1 MARPVPP
8 RPNRRAIAV
17 SIAIAV
23 GVHVAVLVWMGTRS
37 AGRLSPPAIEGAGLG
52 AAPVG
57 GLPASSRRAIHD
69 FRVVDADSED
79 APILR
84 ARVTDVLRGEEVL
97 TDSSGRARLAVRPA
111 AMFLLRVDRPGFATH
126 TEQVANA
133 DGNAASHTI
142 HLRRAP
148 VPWAL
153 VDTIFIQRC
162 IYCHGGTG
170 RTVGIDLTTYTR
182 VIASTSRTEPIL
194 VPGNP
199 DASIL
204 VHVLTDTARVNGKLP
219 YHARATQ
226 RVPQFDVDVIAQ
238 WVREG
243 ARGPEPPRPR

>member
-1 MARPVPP
+1 M
-8 RPNRRAIAV
+8 I

-23 GVHVAVLVWMGTRS
+23 GAHAAVLVWMGTRS
-37 AGRLSPPAIEGAGLG
+37 AGRLAPPALEGAGLG
-52 AAPVG
+52 APVG
-57 GLPASSRRAIHD
+57 GLPATSRRAIHD

-97 TDSSGRARLAVRPA
+97 TDASGRARLAVRPA
-111 AMFLLRVDRPGFATH
+111 SMFVLRVERPGFATH
-126 TEQVANA
+126 AEQVNTA
-133 DGNAASHTI
+133 DGKSASHTI

-170 RTVGIDLTTYTR
+170 RTPGIDLTSYAKA
-182 VIASTSRTEPIL
+182 IASTSRGGPI
-194 VPGNP
+194 VTPGDP
-199 DASIL
+199 KASG
-204 VHVLTDTARVNGKLP
+204 VVRVLTDTTRVDGKLP

-226 RVPQFDVDVIAQ
+226 RVPQFDIDLIEA
-238 WVREG
+238 WVRDG
-243 ARGPEPPRPR
+243 ARGPRTPTPVRR